1 MGFTI
6 DVTTL
11 CPVNASERKAKG
23 FAKASSSVIE
33 RPEINAS
40 ALRCAPRDGL
50 TTEGFYAVP
59 LPDRDEALSL
69 PMCHQGQKIRI
80 VRSEF
85 GDTVNGSATLV
96 SSLSSY

>member
-11 CPVNASERKAKG
+11 CPVNASEWKAKG

-40 ALRCAPRDGL
+40 APALCAAR
-50 TTEGFYAVP
+50 
-59 LPDRDEALSL
+59 
-69 PMCHQGQKIRI
+69 
-80 VRSEF
+80 RS
-85 GDTVNGSATLV
+85 NN
-96 SSLSSY
+96 